1 MQILPTILDLLKSS
15 GSLDKYSTRAISDLL
30 PMYEGQS
37 IIRPIITHNDKTPYY
52 QFTVM
57 NTGGSLVAM
66 RSADAPY
73 RLIVPLVPEVEFRF
87 TDLSRDPQEEKAIK
101 AFDFKSFQKAVE
113 EEHGEKAANWVHHAA
128 RAAQWWVTDNWNRY
142 EYNPRIPKKPHQS
155 WPSTHKEG

>member
-1 MQILPTILDLLKSS
+1 
-15 GSLDKYSTRAISDLL
+15 
-30 PMYEGQS
+30 MYEGQS
-37 IIRPIITHNDKTPYY
+37 IIRPIITHNKKTSYY

-57 NTGGSLVAM
+57 NTGGSMVAM

-87 TDLSRDPQEEKAIK
+87 TDLSNDPQEEKAIK
-101 AFDFKSFQKAVE
+101 AFDFKPLMKAVQE
-113 EEHGEKAANWVHHAA
+113 DHGEDAAKWVNDAA